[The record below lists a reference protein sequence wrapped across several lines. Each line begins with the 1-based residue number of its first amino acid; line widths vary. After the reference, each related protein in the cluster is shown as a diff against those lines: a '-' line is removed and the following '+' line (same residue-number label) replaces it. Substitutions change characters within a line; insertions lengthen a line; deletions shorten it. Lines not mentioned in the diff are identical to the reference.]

1 MQLRRQFTK
10 ICNMH
15 YEESI
20 YEMGKLLIKI
30 DYECSFNS
38 SCPRNMEQFGN
49 AGKSARPVLKFQ
61 SLF

>member
-20 YEMGKLLIKI
+20 YEMGKLLFKI

-49 AGKSARPVLKFQ
+49 AFKWWKKMRAQF
-61 SLF
+61 